1 MAEDSDSSLSSA
13 ASEKDIQRLAPIFL
27 KAKRATKTAYP
38 PPAAS
43 PPRPKR
49 APSPPHDEV
58 LADNPDIAFIVMF
71 RSRFSEVFSS
81 KLAHF
86 GPQDIERGV
95 ADTLPTP
102 QAENLLCALL
112 ALVLNRKKPVERGHH
127 SRALEEAVLSQ
138 KSQWPHHWAGINP
151 LHGSRDFRT
160 MSPTQRVSGFW
171 HQYGLS
177 ALLTLRQLNLLR
189 TLIMWSLTSSE
200 AISTM
205 IKERYKQ
212 QRQGDDENQPLSV
225 QPWGTDG
232 DKRRYFLIQGLDD
245 TSFRVYREG
254 SRYTRNAHWYSVAGD
269 IEEAKMLAAK
279 LEGEDGTQAARR
291 LALKITNAVP
301 MFEAT
306 EEKRRRREYRQ
317 IRRAA
322 FTRPEPGF
330 SLYEGR
336 TRGKRARY
344 TFEDDDDFDSD
355 ATSTRRSTR
364 HSERETPIESGPEYT
379 ASGRQVKKPRTGGY
393 GESLLSNAMS
403 VDELAPEYDDVRAR
417 SDESEPVRPSGRATR
432 NAANGRAGGQHRK
445 HIEGHNNIDAMS
457 AEEESAD
464 EWNSGKEDD
473 VDDDMPT
480 DGDAN
485 EDEDLEDSE
494 DEPVDEEEGEP
505 QSLLLKLKVSPK
517 PATKVEEDEEGA
529 NEARPVPHDPVT
541 AEPDPAFTGSLGSA
555 GQVLA
560 TPPAASS
567 AYPTPASISF
577 AAELKTQAVESA
589 KATSTAESSRP

>member
-1 MAEDSDSSLSSA
+1 MAEESDSSLSSA

-27 KAKRATKTAYP
+27 KAKKATKAAYP
-38 PPAAS
+38 PPSAS

-71 RSRFSEVFSS
+71 RSRFSEAFSS
-81 KLAHF
+81 KLAQF

-112 ALVLNRKKPVERGHH
+112 ALVLNRKKPVE
-127 SRALEEAVLSQ
+127 S
-138 KSQWPHHWAGINP
+138 
-151 LHGSRDFRT
+151 FFT
-160 MSPTQRVSGFW
+160 
-171 HQYGLS
+171 
-177 ALLTLRQLNLLR
+177 ALLTSRQLDLLR
-189 TLIMWSLTSSE
+189 TLVMWSLTSSD
-200 AISTM
+200 AISAI

-212 QRQGDDENQPLSV
+212 QRHGDDENQPLSV
-225 QPWGTDG
+225 QPWGVDG

-254 SRYTRNAHWYSVAGD
+254 SRYTKNSHWYSVAGD
-269 IEEAKMLAAK
+269 IEEAKALAAK
-279 LEGEDGTQAARR
+279 LENVDGSQAARR
-291 LALKITNAVP
+291 LAVKITNAVP

-355 ATSTRRSTR
+355 ATSTRRSAR
-364 HSERETPIESGPEYT
+364 HSARETPIESGPEYT
-379 ASGRQVKKPRTGGY
+379 ASGRQIKKPRTGDY

-403 VDELAPEYDDVRAR
+403 VDELALDYDDARGR
-417 SDESEPVRPSGRATR
+417 SDGSEPIRPGGRPTR
-432 NAANGRAGGQHRK
+432 AAANGRSAVSNRK
-445 HIEGHNNIDAMS
+445 HIDGYNDIDAMS

-473 VDDDMPT
+473 INDDMPP
-480 DGDAN
+480 DAD
-485 EDEDLEDSE
+485 DEPEDSE
-494 DEPVDEEEGEP
+494 DDADDDDDHGNDDEP

-517 PATKVEEDEEGA
+517 PATKAEQEEHGA
-529 NEARPVPHDPVT
+529 DHAHVV
-541 AEPDPAFTGSLGSA
+541 AQEPISAPANPALTGGLGSTS
-555 GQVLA
+555 QVLI
-560 TPPAASS
+560 TPPTASS
-567 AYPTPASISF
+567 AYPTPASTSF
-577 AAELKTQAVESA
+577 ASDLKAQGADSAKLTSATAEL
-589 KATSTAESSRP
+589 SRP